1 VSSGRRRPG
10 LVAVW
15 LLLAVLIVAI
25 VVIEYADRRTASQS
39 PNQVDARLLLELPLA
54 QLGAVE
60 IADRGR
66 RHRFERDA
74 AGAWFYHG
82 EHAGT
87 AAGHTHRPDPALAE
101 RIERTFAAFARTRI
115 ERRFALDRGG
125 ATYGVASPE
134 ILIFVYRP
142 QEAQPLAQ
150 YAIGHV
156 APDTVSRY
164 VMVVGRAEVG
174 TIPKYQIDN
183 LLELIEAATE
193 PGRSKTAKR
202 RRAACAIAASTCRGA
217 PHGSRT
223 RWPSRSECVPSP
235 PMA

>member
-1 VSSGRRRPG
+1 MP
-10 LVAVW
+10 
-15 LLLAVLIVAI
+15 
-25 VVIEYADRRTASQS
+25 E
-39 PNQVDARLLLELPLA
+39 A
-54 QLGAVE
+54 QLATRP
-60 IADRGR
+60 ARYRGVDPELL
-66 RHRFERDA
+66 HRTICRLE
-74 AGAWFYHG
+74 
-82 EHAGT
+82 
-87 AAGHTHRPDPALAE
+87 
-101 RIERTFAAFARTRI
+101 TRI

-142 QEAQPLAQ
+142 QEVQPLAQ

-193 PGRSKTAKR
+193 PGRSKTAE
-202 RRAACAIAASTCRGA
+202 RG
-217 PHGSRT
+217 
-223 RWPSRSECVPSP
+223 
-235 PMA
+235 

>member
-1 VSSGRRRPG
+1 MSFGRRRRG

-39 PNQVDARLLLELPLA
+39 PGEADARLLLELPVA
-54 QLGAVE
+54 QLGAIE

-74 AGAWFYHG
+74 AGVWFYHG
-82 EHAGT
+82 EHGGT

-101 RIERTFAAFARTRI
+101 RIERTFAAFARARI
-115 ERRFALDRGG
+115 ERRFPLDRGG
-125 ATYGVASPE
+125 AAYGLANPE
-134 ILIFVYRP
+134 ILILVYRSP
-142 QEAQPLAQ
+142 EAPPLAQ

-156 APDTVSRY
+156 APDTASRY

-193 PGRSKTAKR
+193 PGRSKTAQR
-202 RRAACAIAASTCRGA
+202 ECAGIA
-217 PHGSRT
+217 
-223 RWPSRSECVPSP
+223 
-235 PMA
+235 

>member
-1 VSSGRRRPG
+1 MSSGRRRPG

-15 LLLAVLIVAI
+15 LVLAVLIVAI

-39 PNQVDARLLLELPLA
+39 PDEADARLLLELPVA

-82 EHAGT
+82 EHAGAA

-125 ATYGVASPE
+125 ATYGVSSPE

-183 LLELIEAATE
+183 LLGLIEAATE

-217 PHGSRT
+217 PHGSRAC
-223 RWPSRSECVPSP
+223 WPSRSECPSP

>member
-1 VSSGRRRPG
+1 VSAGRRRRG

-25 VVIEYADRRTASQS
+25 VVIEYADRRAASQR
-39 PNQVDARLLLELPLA
+39 PGEADARLLLELPVA

-82 EHAGT
+82 EHGGT
-87 AAGHTHRPDPALAE
+87 AAGHTHRHTHRPDPALAE

-115 ERRFALDRGG
+115 ERRFALDGGG
-125 ATYGVASPE
+125 ASYGVANPE
-134 ILIFVYRP
+134 ILIFVYHP
-142 QEAQPLAQ
+142 QETQPLAQ

-183 LLELIEAATE
+183 LLELIEAAAE
-193 PGRSKTAKR
+193 PGRSKIAKR
-202 RRAACAIAASTCRGA
+202 R
-217 PHGSRT
+217 
-223 RWPSRSECVPSP
+223 
-235 PMA
+235 